1 MKQPPPAPPGA
12 TPRAG
17 APRQAEARIRNL
29 FQCEK
34 KRPPLPLLFLA
45 ALLILSCGWLVSCRS
60 QPAAPLVVM
69 EVQHYDTNSNY
80 LEIPTLVLPDGQ
92 KADEGLTSI
101 NRALSGLRDSY
112 LPLLEGPL
120 PSGTDGYDNCCL
132 LYPAETDRYLN
143 LLFFQTYFV
152 SDLNTGHVLSLVY
165 DKEERRQV
173 SLEDA
178 LALAGVTEEGLYLA
192 LAEQYDPELAQ
203 EVPGAD
209 LCIQDPDL
217 EGFRMGGDGPSS
229 TSPPA
234 PTTGRTARRTPSA
247 GRSTSI
253 SGPLGPSPAM
263 NSTTSACPRWFRRR
277 SAWTWTRPCGG
288 NGTSRTR
295 SRRAASP
302 PLPSPSPPACPAPRR
317 SRRRRSRWCWTTSP
331 QTASGRSQVG
341 PGSWGRGS
349 PPRPATW

>member
-1 MKQPPPAPPGA
+1 MARYQCPS
-12 TPRAG
+12 TPFSTPLSGSA
-17 APRQAEARIRNL
+17 RQAEARIRNL

-45 ALLILSCGWLVSCRS
+45 ALLILSCCWLVSCRS
-60 QPAAPLVVM
+60 QPADPLVVM

-192 LAEQYDPELAQ
+192 LAEQYDP
-203 EVPGAD
+203 
-209 LCIQDPDL
+209 
-217 EGFRMGGDGPSS
+217 
-229 TSPPA
+229 
-234 PTTGRTARRTPSA
+234 
-247 GRSTSI
+247 
-253 SGPLGPSPAM
+253 
-263 NSTTSACPRWFRRR
+263 
-277 SAWTWTRPCGG
+277 
-288 NGTSRTR
+288 
-295 SRRAASP
+295 
-302 PLPSPSPPACPAPRR
+302 
-317 SRRRRSRWCWTTSP
+317 
-331 QTASGRSQVG
+331 
-341 PGSWGRGS
+341 
-349 PPRPATW
+349 

>member
-1 MKQPPPAPPGA
+1 MKQPQPS
-12 TPRAG
+12 TPFSTPLSGSA
-17 APRQAEARIRNL
+17 RQAEARIRNL

-45 ALLILSCGWLVSCRS
+45 ALLILSCCWLVSCRS
-60 QPAAPLVVM
+60 QPADPLVVM

-217 EGFRMGGDGPSS
+217 EGFRMGGDGQPLFYL
-229 TSPPA
+229 
-234 PTTGRTARRTPSA
+234 TARSDDQEDSAADAVSGMRSEAELRQMMKTWEWRT
-247 GRSTSI
+247 
-253 SGPLGPSPAM
+253 L
-263 NSTTSACPRWFRRR
+263 
-277 SAWTWTRPCGG
+277 
-288 NGTSRTR
+288 
-295 SRRAASP
+295 
-302 PLPSPSPPACPAPRR
+302 
-317 SRRRRSRWCWTTSP
+317 
-331 QTASGRSQVG
+331 
-341 PGSWGRGS
+341 
-349 PPRPATW
+349 